1 VKQSCS
7 DCLMFETREATGYC
21 NVFMEDL
28 GGDHKTCS
36 DFAPRFPKKNLRLE
50 DLLRPRRKTSGV

>member
-1 VKQSCS
+1 
-7 DCLMFETREATGYC
+7 MFETREATGYC